1 MSVAEE
7 LLLPLVTEENAC
19 LPLSIN
25 AVARYWGV
33 EIPLPSVGMYPA
45 NSGSILIE
53 GMEAAERHNLASS
66 MVNTDVAGLE
76 AAMNAGI
83 PPIVMLPGIGGLTH
97 HLSVITGYDDDSII
111 HYVPKSSGEGV
122 YEGAI
127 PRDVF
132 DAKWSQDGRVAVL
145 VGPPDRVRAGSRS
158 LRLCMEAERASLL
171 GRQSRAEDILNA
183 AIREDPSNSTAWLL
197 LAGIQNGGGRD
208 ECVASYTECIRLNG
222 RCYLAYRG
230 LGNHYLKKGDEASA
244 EKGYTSAIGIDAERS
259 GSVYKNRAYLRER
272 RGAYAEAA
280 RDLAEYVR
288 LSPGAPDRGAMERA
302 AAELASMK

>member
-1 MSVAEE
+1 MAEE
-7 LLLPLVTEENAC
+7 LLLPVVTEENAC

-25 AVARYWGV
+25 AVARYWNV
-33 EIPLPSVGMYPA
+33 DIPLPPTDSYPA
-45 NSGSILIE
+45 DSGSILIE
-53 GMEAAERHNLASS
+53 GMEAAERHGLASS
-66 MVNTDVAGLE
+66 VVHTDVAGLE
-76 AAMNAGI
+76 AAMDRGI

-97 HLSVITGYDDDSII
+97 HLSVITGYDNDSII

-145 VGPPDRVRAGSRS
+145 VGPPDRVKAGSRS
-158 LRLCMEAERASLL
+158 LRMCMEAERASLL
-171 GRQSRAEDILNA
+171 GRRSRAEDMLNA
-183 AIREDPSNSTAWLL
+183 AIREDPSDSTAWLL
-197 LAGIQNGGGRD
+197 LAGIQNSSGRD
-208 ECVASYTECIRLNG
+208 ECVNSYTKCIRLNG
-222 RCYLAYRG
+222 LCYLAYRG
-230 LGNHYLKKGDEASA
+230 LGNYYLKKGDEARA
-244 EKGYTSAIGIDAERS
+244 EESYTSAIGIDAERS

-272 RGAYAEAA
+272 RRAYAEAA

-302 AAELASMK
+302 VAELASMK